1 MVELDLDAKRAG
13 LDPPSGP
20 TWHVWNHHP
29 FGHPLGPRNQE
40 EATCQS
46 ESIERA
52 KSQLD
57 PNWTDSRL
65 EDRDRLGQTASNAR
79 SAAKEAQ
86 VRAERLRDIAARQLD
101 PLLPVPMEGS
111 CDRGHILVR
120 PDPDE
125 GMEIYYRNRSI
136 QDEYISVLSKGMALR
151 PAPDGSGGTV
161 GTCNVCKRGIPQG
174 EAFWE
179 CSPCNWLACDQCNPL
194 AVAAERAEAE
204 EAGLSPEEWRRMV
217 EVWRGR
223 KRRRHFGQAAG
234 KRLVSGRLD
243 EQVQVTPEGR
253 RKHHFKH
260 TSPGG
265 TIRSDEY
272 FSPPGPSGD
281 QRASCLLRIAGSRH
295 AALPQRAALAAVRT
309 GTVFGAPTRA
319 SSPRPPSPPPPP
331 FTCATACS
339 ITTRSAT
346 SRTWSCG
353 SPTSGSA
360 RAPFA
365 AVPTREIAKT
375 NYRPTCTAASTGAG
389 PGAWGPRTG
398 RPWRP
403 HLAHSC
409 PTESV

>member
-1 MVELDLDAKRAG
+1 M
-13 LDPPSGP
+13 
-20 TWHVWNHHP
+20 
-29 FGHPLGPRNQE
+29 
-40 EATCQS
+40 
-46 ESIERA
+46 
-52 KSQLD
+52 
-57 PNWTDSRL
+57 
-65 EDRDRLGQTASNAR
+65 
-79 SAAKEAQ
+79 
-86 VRAERLRDIAARQLD
+86 
-101 PLLPVPMEGS
+101 
-111 CDRGHILVR
+111 
-120 PDPDE
+120 
-125 GMEIYYRNRSI
+125 
-136 QDEYISVLSKGMALR
+136 LSKGMALR

-295 AALPQRAALAAVRT
+295 AALPQRAACARRSTQAPSLVHRQGRRALARPNHRRRLSHDQRVLQPAL
-309 GTVFGAPTRA
+309 GAEMVIFKSRNQLQ
-319 SSPRPPSPPPPP
+319 
-331 FTCATACS
+331 
-339 ITTRSAT
+339 SAT
-346 SRTWSCG
+346 RRKVTM
-353 SPTSGSA
+353 
-360 RAPFA
+360 
-365 AVPTREIAKT
+365 
-375 NYRPTCTAASTGAG
+375 
-389 PGAWGPRTG
+389 
-398 RPWRP
+398 
-403 HLAHSC
+403 LL
-409 PTESV
+409 

>member
-1 MVELDLDAKRAG
+1 
-13 LDPPSGP
+13 
-20 TWHVWNHHP
+20 
-29 FGHPLGPRNQE
+29 
-40 EATCQS
+40 
-46 ESIERA
+46 
-52 KSQLD
+52 
-57 PNWTDSRL
+57 
-65 EDRDRLGQTASNAR
+65 
-79 SAAKEAQ
+79 
-86 VRAERLRDIAARQLD
+86 
-101 PLLPVPMEGS
+101 
-111 CDRGHILVR
+111 
-120 PDPDE
+120 
-125 GMEIYYRNRSI
+125 MEIYYRNRTI

-243 EQVQVTPEGR
+243 EQMQVTPEGR

-265 TIRSDEY
+265 TIRSDAY

-295 AALPQRAALAAVRT
+295 AALPQRAALAAVRRHRLWCT
-309 GTVFGAPTRA
+309 DKGVEPAPALTTAAAFHTRYGM
-319 SSPRPPSPPPPP
+319 
-331 FTCATACS
+331 FNNVS

-389 PGAWGPRTG
+389 PGAWGPRNG
-398 RPWRP
+398 E
-403 HLAHSC
+403 AV
-409 PTESV
+409 EA